1 MVINSK
7 ENNITNF
14 PKLATNNEN
23 KENYQ
28 NVPKFKKLETEMKNY
43 ETLVVELNK
52 LSIEEQNAGKKLFT
66 RNKVCSILRILC
78 LYYVQ
83 NKKKPDGRLLH
94 KSVALFLIFI
104 RAPQFA

>member
-7 ENNITNF
+7 ENNISNF
-14 PKLATNNEN
+14 SKLATNNEN

-66 RNKVCSILRILC
+66 HNKVC
-78 LYYVQ
+78 
-83 NKKKPDGRLLH
+83 
-94 KSVALFLIFI
+94 
-104 RAPQFA
+104 